1 MRLPPGRGP
10 LSSAVVDAL
19 LADDPGLLP
28 ELGRALRVDPLCD
41 DDLQLTLWICYELH
55 YRGFEDVRPRWEWQP
70 DLIALRLELE
80 ERVLTKLRRDVG
92 PVPRTGS
99 VAERLRE
106 LVDSDEGP
114 GLARYMQL
122 QADRDQFEEFAIHRS
137 IYQLKEADPH
147 SWAIARLEGATKVA
161 LLEIQFDEYG
171 DGSVDRMHSELYRQL
186 LRAVGLDDGYGA
198 YLDAVPGITLAVSNV
213 MSLFGLRR
221 ELLGAL
227 VGHLAAY
234 EMTSSEPCR
243 RYARG
248 LRRLSGDDQAC
259 RFYDEHVTADALH
272 EQVVMHD
279 LCESLAAADP
289 ERTEDILFG
298 AAACLLV
305 DNRFAEYV
313 LGCWA
318 DGRSSLRGPATDRL
332 AATG

>member
-1 MRLPPGRGP
+1 L
-10 LSSAVVDAL
+10 LDAL
-19 LADDPGLLP
+19 HADDPQLLP
-28 ELGRALRVDPLCD
+28 AAGQLQCRDPLSD

-55 YRGFEDVRPRWEWQP
+55 YRGFDDAPPRWEWQP
-70 DLIALRLELE
+70 ELIRLRTELE
-80 ERVLTKLRRDVG
+80 EQLLAALRRDVG
-92 PVPRTGS
+92 DYTGPGPVPQ
-99 VAERLRE
+99 RLRE
-106 LVDSDEGP
+106 LVDGDDGP
-114 GLARYMQL
+114 SISRYVQRK
-122 QADRDQFEEFAIHRS
+122 ADRDQYVEFAIHRS

-147 SWAIARLEGATKVA
+147 SWAIPRLEGAVKVA

-171 DGSVDRMHSELYRQL
+171 DGAADRMHSELYRQL
-186 LRAVGLDDGYGA
+186 LRGLDLDDSYGA
-198 YLDAVPGITLAVSNV
+198 YIDVVPGITLAISNV
-213 MSLFGLRR
+213 MTLFGLRR

-248 LRRLSGDDQAC
+248 LRRLGGSDDAC

-279 LCESLAAADP
+279 LCAGLAAAEP
-289 ERTEDILFG
+289 AWTEDILFG

-305 DNRFAEYV
+305 DRRFAEHV

-318 DGRSSLRGPATDRL
+318 DGRTSLRGDDPARL
-332 AATG
+332 PAAG